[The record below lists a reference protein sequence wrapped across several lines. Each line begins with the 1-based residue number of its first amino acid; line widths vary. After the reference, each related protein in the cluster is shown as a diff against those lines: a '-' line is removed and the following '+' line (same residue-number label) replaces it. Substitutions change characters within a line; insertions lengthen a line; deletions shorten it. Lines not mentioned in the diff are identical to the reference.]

1 MQKPHEFMSFIA
13 SQHQQSLSGFTGSP
27 RKVRMI
33 GGHAMSNPDWAE
45 LTRFAMALA
54 EASAAAIMP
63 YFRRN
68 TAVDIKDGPVWD
80 PVTEGDRA
88 GERAIRALI
97 ERHYPDHGIHGEEY
111 GVKEARSPFTWVL
124 DPVDGTRAF
133 VCGMPTWATLI
144 GLSHEG
150 RPVLGLMNQPVV
162 GEMFYGSPEGAW
174 HDYRG
179 TATPITTRKGVPL
192 RRATIGTTAPELY
205 RSADNQRRFQAL
217 RGLAQLTRYGGDSYF
232 FCMMAAGH
240 LDIAMDCGL
249 QPYDITPLLPIITGA
264 GGVATEWTGGDLAK
278 GGNVLTAGSAELLDE
293 ALAIMSS

>member
-1 MQKPHEFMSFIA
+1 
-13 SQHQQSLSGFTGSP
+13 
-27 RKVRMI
+27 
-33 GGHAMSNPDWAE
+33 MSNPDWAE

-54 EASAAAIMP
+54 KASAAAILP
-63 YFRRN
+63 YFRQN
-68 TAVDIKDGPVWD
+68 TRVDVKDGPVWD

-88 GERAIRALI
+88 GERAIRQLI
-97 ERHYPDHGIHGEEY
+97 EAHYPEHGIHGEEY

-144 GLSHEG
+144 GLSHAG

-162 GEMFYGSPEGAW
+162 GEMFYGTPEGAW
-174 HDYRG
+174 HEYRG
-179 TATPITTRKGVPL
+179 ATSAIATRKGVNL
-192 RRATIGTTAPELY
+192 SRATVGTTAPELY
-205 RSADNQRRFQAL
+205 RSEDNQRRFQAL
-217 RGLAQLTRYGGDSYF
+217 RAKAQLTRYGGDSYF
-232 FCMMAAGH
+232 FCMLAAGH

-264 GGVATEWTGGDLAK
+264 GGAAAEWTGGDLMQ
-278 GGNVLTAGSAELLDE
+278 GGNVLTAGSRELLDE

>member
-1 MQKPHEFMSFIA
+1 M
-13 SQHQQSLSGFTGSP
+13 TT
-27 RKVRMI
+27 
-33 GGHAMSNPDWAE
+33 PDWAE
-45 LTRFAMALA
+45 LTRFAIALA
-54 EASAAAIMP
+54 GASAEAILP

-68 TAVDIKDGPVWD
+68 TAVDVKDGPVWD

-88 GERAIRALI
+88 GERAIRQLI

-111 GVKEARSPFTWVL
+111 GIKEGRSPFTWVL

-144 GLSHEG
+144 GLSYDG

-179 TATPITTRKGVPL
+179 ITSAIATRKAVPL
-192 RRATIGTTAPELY
+192 ARATVGTTAPELY
-205 RSADNQRRFQAL
+205 RSAENQRRFQAL
-217 RGLAQLTRYGGDSYF
+217 RATAQLTRYGGDAYF
-232 FCMMAAGH
+232 FCLMAAGH

-249 QPYDITPLLPIITGA
+249 QPYDITPLLPIVHGA
-264 GGVATEWTGGDLAK
+264 GGVAAEWTGGDLAK
-278 GGNVLTAGSAELLDE
+278 GGNVITAGSEALLDE
-293 ALAIMSS
+293 AMAIMAH

>member
-1 MQKPHEFMSFIA
+1 
-13 SQHQQSLSGFTGSP
+13 
-27 RKVRMI
+27 
-33 GGHAMSNPDWAE
+33 MSNPDWAE

-54 EASAAAIMP
+54 TASAAAILP
-63 YFRRN
+63 YFRQN
-68 TAVDIKDGPVWD
+68 TRVDVKDGPVWD

-88 GERAIRALI
+88 GERAIRQLI
-97 ERHYPDHGIHGEEY
+97 ETHYPAHGIHGEEY
-111 GVKEARSPFTWVL
+111 GLKEARSPFTWVL

-162 GEMFYGSPEGAW
+162 GEMFYGNPEGAW
-174 HDYRG
+174 HEYRG
-179 TATPITTRKGVPL
+179 ATSAITTRKGVSL
-192 RRATIGTTAPELY
+192 SRATVGTTAPELY
-205 RSADNQRRFQAL
+205 RSAENQRRFQAL
-217 RGLAQLTRYGGDSYF
+217 RAKAQLTRYGGDSYF
-232 FCMMAAGH
+232 FCMLAAGH

-264 GGVATEWTGGDLAK
+264 GGAAAEWTGGDLMK
-278 GGNVLTAGSAELLDE
+278 GGNVLTAGSRELLDE